1 MLALL
6 LKKVNIVQDLKSRTI
21 KDIMMMEIIAVKNT
35 DSVPYVLEV
44 FNEYHVSS
52 VPVLNEDGDV
62 VLGFIAE
69 RVLLRALGD
78 SLRVEKGD
86 DLTPEKV
93 EMPSITDVMRH
104 TTDIVYEDD
113 NVFSV
118 LELFTGHG
126 FKTALVMDDEE
137 RLTGVVTRRELFK
150 SMEEYLHHK
159 YQHKHSHRIPVK
171 ISEKYRERAELSLSA
186 LI

>member
-1 MLALL
+1 M
-6 LKKVNIVQDLKSRTI
+6 VMD
-21 KDIMMMEIIAVKNT
+21 IIAVKIT

-62 VLGFIAE
+62 VLGFVAE

-78 SLRVEKGD
+78 TFRAGNAEEVEPD
-86 DLTPEKV
+86 QVD
-93 EMPSITDVMRH
+93 MPGLADVMRH

-118 LELFTGHG
+118 LELFTDHG

-159 YQHKHSHRIPVK
+159 YQLKHSHRIPVK

>member
-1 MLALL
+1 M
-6 LKKVNIVQDLKSRTI
+6 VMD
-21 KDIMMMEIIAVKNT
+21 IIAVKIT
-35 DSVPYVLEV
+35 DSVPYILEV

-78 SLRVEKGD
+78 CLRDEELSD
-86 DLTPEKV
+86 DV
-93 EMPSITDVMRH
+93 EMPELTDVMRH
-104 TTDIVYEDD
+104 DTEIVYEDD

-118 LELFTGHG
+118 LELFTDHG

-137 RLTGVVTRRELFK
+137 RLSGIVTRRELFK

-159 YQHKHSHRIPVK
+159 YQQKHSHRMPVK

>member
-1 MLALL
+1 M
-6 LKKVNIVQDLKSRTI
+6 QDLKSRTI
-21 KDIMMMEIIAVKNT
+21 KDIMVMDIIAVKIT
-35 DSVPYVLEV
+35 DSVPYVLEI
-44 FNEYHVSS
+44 FNEFHVSS

-78 SLRVEKGD
+78 CFRAD
-86 DLTPEKV
+86 DESEVVDMPEL
-93 EMPSITDVMRH
+93 TDVMRH
-104 TTDIVYEDD
+104 DTEIVYEDD

-118 LELFTGHG
+118 LELFTDHG

-150 SMEEYLHHK
+150 SMEEYMHHK
-159 YQHKHSHRIPVK
+159 YQKRPSHRMPVK

>member
-1 MLALL
+1 M
-6 LKKVNIVQDLKSRTI
+6 QDLKSRTI
-21 KDIMMMEIIAVKNT
+21 KDIMVMDIIAVKST
-35 DSVPYVLEV
+35 DSLPYVLEV

-78 SLRVEKGD
+78 TFRAD
-86 DLTPEKV
+86 DETDSEQV
-93 EMPSITDVMRH
+93 EMPSLTDVMRH

-113 NVFSV
+113 SVFGV
-118 LELFTGHG
+118 LELFTDHG

-150 SMEEYLHHK
+150 SMEEFLHQK
-159 YQHKHSHRIPVK
+159 YQYKHSHRIPVK

>member
-1 MLALL
+1 M
-6 LKKVNIVQDLKSRTI
+6 QDLKNRTI
-21 KDIMMMEIIAVKNT
+21 KDIMVMDIIAVKIT
-35 DSVPYVLEV
+35 DSVPYILEV

-62 VLGFIAE
+62 VLGFVAE

-78 SLRVEKGD
+78 SFRAESSDEK
-86 DLTPEKV
+86 PEEV
-93 EMPSITDVMRH
+93 DMPSLTDVMRH

-118 LELFTGHG
+118 LELFTDHG

-150 SMEEYLHHK
+150 SMEDYLHHQ
-159 YQHKHSHRIPVK
+159 YQYKHSHRIPVK